1 MSPTTVASSSKPPKS
16 QKKEKKQKEGP
27 EQNPSQSEP
36 EKHKASKSHSTA
48 ASTSKPPPADKKA
61 VFRAVLDNPLR
72 VEWPNIPLNI
82 ENNILALAVQLLET
96 VRPYHEQRSEASRK
110 GKNVARASRF
120 RQKTAN
126 TFEKRKANKGKG
138 APAHEGSA
146 AEETIT
152 LAVPEEAATSTR
164 KRKRDA
170 SGSDDEAEESE
181 EETDLPPTKKR
192 RPDEHPEPP
201 AGVAPIPPSR
211 PQMLD
216 HVVFGLN
223 AVTKSLEAQSF
234 SLRSASNGDPSPL
247 GSRSSGGTHAD
258 QSAHVVNVHLKKD
271 APLRLVLVCRT
282 DIDSPT
288 MIAHLPTLTAAC
300 NSVRRASAQ
309 QNPPDSDVLLVGLPY
324 GAETTL
330 AEGSGLRRA
339 AVVAFDAQTP
349 GLEDR
354 LAPFLPSI
362 PILHAHWLAVAPVTT
377 PPENR
382 SKTSSSTTRLAP
394 THIKHLKTTAP
405 KDIRA
410 AKQTRTAEIQALKAK
425 RRSGH
430 ASSKAGVET
439 LNSNGEGDAS
449 AADQVAEDIL
459 NQAGAVRSGPG
470 GTREGRQGSQR
481 KGKKTDKQPVSMA
494 RPRKTLEKVVIRSKA
509 SGMGWRE

>member
-1 MSPTTVASSSKPPKS
+1 MSPTTVASSSTPSTS
-16 QKKEKKQKEGP
+16 QKKEKKQKKAFERNAL
-27 EQNPSQSEP
+27 QFEP
-36 EKHKASKSHSTA
+36 EKRTASKSQSAA

-126 TFEKRKANKGKG
+126 TLEKRKANKGKG
-138 APAHEGSA
+138 APAHEGLTT
-146 AEETIT
+146 EEAIT
-152 LAVPEEAATSTR
+152 LSEAATSTR

-181 EETDLPPTKKR
+181 EESDLPPTKKR
-192 RPDEHPEPP
+192 RPDEQPE
-201 AGVAPIPPSR
+201 ASTGVAPIPPSR

-234 SLRSASNGDPSPL
+234 SLRSASSGDPSPQ
-247 GSRSSGGTHAD
+247 GSSSSGGTHAH
-258 QSAHVVNVHLKKD
+258 QPTQVVNGHLKKG

-300 NSVRRASAQ
+300 NSVRHISAQ
-309 QNPPDSDVLLVGLPY
+309 QNPPDPDVLLVGLPY

-339 AVVAFDAQTP
+339 AVVAFD
-349 GLEDR
+349 
-354 LAPFLPSI
+354 
-362 PILHAHWLAVAPVTT
+362 
-377 PPENR
+377 
-382 SKTSSSTTRLAP
+382 
-394 THIKHLKTTAP
+394 
-405 KDIRA
+405 
-410 AKQTRTAEIQALKAK
+410 
-425 RRSGH
+425 
-430 ASSKAGVET
+430 
-439 LNSNGEGDAS
+439 
-449 AADQVAEDIL
+449 
-459 NQAGAVRSGPG
+459 
-470 GTREGRQGSQR
+470 
-481 KGKKTDKQPVSMA
+481 
-494 RPRKTLEKVVIRSKA
+494 
-509 SGMGWRE
+509 